1 MRLLPAISI
10 MSVALA
16 GCGGD
21 KKVADGP
28 GRQVAG
34 EPLETG
40 PANAPEQRPAFE
52 GQTRA
57 PYRTANVPY
66 EPRPVA
72 SGLEHPWALSFLP
85 DGTMVVTER
94 PGRMRLVTQDGQLS
108 SPVRGLPEVDSR
120 GQGGLLDVVPDPN
133 HTTNGLIYWSY
144 AEPRGGDDN
153 GTAVARARLVRDN
166 PPRVDNI
173 EVIFR
178 MKPDL
183 ASTMHFGS
191 RLVFSPD
198 GEYLFIG
205 LGERSIDEGRH
216 QAQRLDSHFGKVVR
230 IRPDGSVP
238 DDNPFVNRDGALPE
252 IWSIGHRNIQAA
264 ALHPETGQLW
274 VVEHGA
280 KGGDEINV
288 VERGKDYG
296 WPTIAYGR
304 EYDGDPIGKGITQ
317 APGMEQPIYYWD
329 PILAPSGMLF
339 YTGDLFP
346 AWKGSLLV
354 GGLAAKHIS
363 RLTLEGRRVVG
374 EERILP
380 ERSRIRDLAQGPD
393 GAIYVVT
400 DHEDGELLKLVPREG
415 SGQTAQR

>member
-1 MRLLPAISI
+1 MRLLPAISM
-10 MSVALA
+10 MSVALV

-21 KKVADGP
+21 KKVADGV
-28 GRQVAG
+28 GRQVPG
-34 EPLETG
+34 EPLEQG
-40 PANAPEQRPAFE
+40 RANAPEQRPAFE

-57 PYRTANVPY
+57 PYRTANVSY

-72 SGLEHPWALSFLP
+72 SGLEHPWAISFLP
-85 DGTMVVTER
+85 DGMMIVTER
-94 PGRMRLVTQDGQLS
+94 PGRMRLVTQEGQLS

-144 AEPRGGDDN
+144 SEPRGGDDN

-230 IRPDGSVP
+230 IHPDGRVP

-264 ALHPETGQLW
+264 ALHPDTGQLW

-304 EYDGDPIGKGITQ
+304 EYDGEPIGKGITQ
-317 APGMEQPIYYWD
+317 APAMEQPIYYWD

-346 AWKGSLLV
+346 QWKGSLFV
-354 GGLAAKHIS
+354 GGLAGKHIS
-363 RLTLEGRRVVG
+363 RLTLEGQRVIG

-380 ERSRIRDLAQGPD
+380 ERARIRDLAQGPD
-393 GAIYVVT
+393 GAIYLVT
-400 DHEDGELLKLVPREG
+400 DEGEGELLKLVPREG
-415 SGQTAQR
+415 TGETARR